1 MEHLPKVLWPQSF
14 SFSFPL
20 ETYWET
26 RTIYFWK
33 YWIEYLIFPGVIF
46 ILMGNSRRPV
56 SWRSNCGISGIKKSG
71 KFWRGGETVLTQVWC
86 ILPDNTALLMT
97 SWKILL
103 RAPTCSRLSW
113 FGFKLNCSIIHRLHA
128 ITCPASPPLRSCA
141 PFLRNFL
148 LSLEKQSEKLHNS
161 SILRISLVLS
171 LKSGSYLKGRHC
183 LSGWGML
190 QGYQLNPCPLSNQNV
205 QSPMLYVCLISYIV
219 SPVP

>member
-1 MEHLPKVLWPQSF
+1 MCIFLFCSILWDFYFILFYLALWSLKSWQSMEHLPKVLWPQSF

-33 YWIEYLIFPGVIF
+33 YWIEYLIFSGVIF

-161 SILRISLVLS
+161 SILRKDILS
-171 LKSGSYLKGRHC
+171 FEPKIRI
-183 LSGWGML
+183 LS
-190 QGYQLNPCPLSNQNV
+190 
-205 QSPMLYVCLISYIV
+205 
-219 SPVP
+219 